1 MPRTF
6 AANPTE
12 EIRMADTSRK
22 TKATNK
28 QRATTTKTAPKAEP
42 KKETAAKVA
51 QPTREEIAR
60 LAKTYWEARG
70 RVDGYAEQD
79 WARAE
84 KELLKAASAK
94 TAS

>member
-1 MPRTF
+1 M
-6 AANPTE
+6 E
-12 EIRMADTSRK
+12 EIRMADTTRK
-22 TKATNK
+22 TK
-28 QRATTTKTAPKAEP
+28 TTTKSRTAATKTATKAEP
-42 KKETAAKVA
+42 QKETAVKVSK
-51 QPTREEIAR
+51 PTREEIER

-84 KELLKAASAK
+84 KELLKAASTK

>member
-1 MPRTF
+1 
-6 AANPTE
+6 
-12 EIRMADTSRK
+12 MADTSRK

-28 QRATTTKTAPKAEP
+28 PRATTTKTAPKAEP
-42 KKETAAKVA
+42 QKETIAKVSK
-51 QPTREEIAR
+51 PTREEIAR

-84 KELLKAASAK
+84 KELLKAASTK